1 MINFPESLPFLGLAS
16 NNCTYTTSHN
26 RKKVLLQDFF
36 CRPSFYNIFFYLV
49 PTDGPRQVAFSM
61 CINQNACDFGFQFV
75 SFMYQC
81 FIFSSSLLVTVKV
94 YVCFLFAYTRRFA
107 PLVWC
112 CLCCSSSIFF
122 ISQQS
127 FRSLLLTFRV
137 SPYLRL
143 LLLLIFSLILRKWY
157 TKQKR
162 KNNQNLL
169 LVCVYQPSLRCVS
182 NYASTVSV
190 SML

>member
-26 RKKVLLQDFF
+26 RKKRSFARLFF
-36 CRPSFYNIFFYLV
+36 IVPHLIIYFYLV
-49 PTDGPRQVAFSM
+49 PTDGSRQMAFSM
-61 CINQNACDFGFQFV
+61 CINHNACNFGFQFV
-75 SFMYQC
+75 SFMFQC
-81 FIFSSSLLVTVKV
+81 FIFSSRYSES
-94 YVCFLFAYTRRFA
+94 VCVFSFFAYTRRFA
-107 PLVWC
+107 PFVWC
-112 CLCCSSSIFF
+112 CLCCFSSIFF

-137 SPYLRL
+137 SPYLHF
-143 LLLLIFSLILRKWY
+143 LLLLIFSLILRKWF
-157 TKQKR
+157 TKIKR

-169 LVCVYQPSLRCVS
+169 LVRVYQPSLRCVS
-182 NYASTVSV
+182 NYASAVSV